1 MTAGTSVRRVVEPL
15 AATAG
20 SPRCF
25 RIAVFSYGLPCPGQ
39 KRGGIEQVAHDL
51 ANALVDRGHRVTV
64 FTYDPRP
71 ASARY
76 ETGPLP
82 ARSFVMTW
90 LGRRIAMGYVG
101 NLLALGPGY
110 RDFDVIVAHGD
121 SLLLPLSGRP
131 IVRVMHG
138 SALEEAR
145 AARSVG
151 RALFQAGVYVQ
162 ELLTALLQRGTVA
175 VSANTRRLNPFIR
188 RTITDGIDLRVFR
201 PDAAARSL
209 HPSILF
215 VGALKGRKRGAWLLD
230 VFERDIRP
238 AFPQAELHMVTTRGP
253 ARDGVTYHT
262 GIETDALVRL
272 YQYAWVYASP
282 STYEGFGLPYV
293 EALACGT
300 PVVATPNPGSRE
312 VLDDG
317 RFGRLAADADFAGA
331 ICGLLAD
338 AGERG
343 VMARQGLAHAAEYDI
358 AHAAALYERLI
369 GELVTPGSNSSIP

>member
-15 AATAG
+15 AATAA
-20 SPRCF
+20 SPRRF

-145 AARSVG
+145 SATSIG
-151 RALFQAGVYVQ
+151 RALFQAGVYAQ

-188 RTITDGIDLRVFR
+188 RTIPDGIDLRVFR
-201 PDAAARSL
+201 PNAAARSL

-238 AFPQAELHMVTTRGP
+238 AFPQAELHMVTTPGP
-253 ARDGVTYHT
+253 AREGVTYHT

-282 STYEGFGLPYV
+282 STVRGLRPAV
-293 EALACGT
+293 RRSARVRHSRGRDAQ
-300 PVVATPNPGSRE
+300 PGQPRSARRRT
-312 VLDDG
+312 L
-317 RFGRLAADADFAGA
+317 RRLPADADFAGA

-369 GELVTPGSNSSIP
+369 GELTTPGSNSSNP